1 MHTLF
6 RAVVAFSLFNSVVA
20 YGAEPLALTHPQPHQ
35 VLQRIGVAPGKGYAD
50 VQISGTLP
58 ANAQHA
64 TWEYRIVVPAD
75 PSQQPTKADVTSE
88 WMSVIPTVTGD
99 TFRAAARVSA
109 GGWYR
114 LECRCRVDAN
124 VLATGSVEPIGVGE
138 VFVVAGQSYA
148 TNCNDERLTVADPQQ
163 RVVAFDSAKQSWAVA
178 NDPQPVFDGSDGG
191 SIWPPLGD
199 ALAKEL
205 EVPIGFANVAIGGS
219 SSAQWLPEGD
229 MLPRLINA
237 GKTLGSFRA
246 VLWQQGESD
255 VITKNPTAGYV
266 ANINKIRDTAA
277 NAWGDSPPWLLAKST
292 HHPTVYNDPEG
303 EGRIRAGIDE
313 LTKQT
318 AFLPGPDT
326 DTLTG
331 DNRGDIN
338 SRRHFTG
345 LGQRRAADMWL
356 TSIRQELLTAKD
368 EANGLRVGMAEVD
381 ITPPVGFPMAGYYH
395 ERLAEGTIDS
405 LKAKAIVFREGD
417 TAAALVVCDLIG
429 IATDLSR
436 EVQRRASEKT
446 GIPVSNIVIAATHS
460 HTAPDY
466 MKELWLYLGKEK
478 QDPLRAEYIEK
489 LINGPVDAIVRGYE
503 DAGKFT
509 LSTGSALQTTPV
521 AFNRRFV
528 MRDGSVQTW
537 QALSNPEVVRAAG
550 PIDPRIELLA
560 VRNSDN
566 GKVHGILSNFA
577 LHLDTVGGMRWSAD
591 YPFFIERTL
600 RKNYGGDVISIF
612 GTGCCGDINHVD
624 PSAPERHKS
633 DYIGDSIGTS
643 ICRQFATLSP
653 LKSTQLHVMSQVVEL
668 PLEDVSQPEVE
679 RAIEIVALAKQG
691 GKVEF
696 LDHVTSYKQLIL
708 DQFLHGQPYAET
720 AKHITWGLSRSLA
733 GVGERLPVNVTVM
746 TIGDDVAIVSL
757 PGEVFVELGLAIKQ
771 ASPFRTTIIVELS
784 NAVETIYVPHRAAYA
799 GGSYEVTNS
808 ALQPGGGEM
817 LVEVA
822 IKLLRQ
828 AARKNR

>member
-1 MHTLF
+1 MLTLS
-6 RAVVAFSLFNSVVA
+6 RAVVAFGLLLSAVA
-20 YGAEPLALTHPQPHQ
+20 HGAETLSLTQPKPHQ
-35 VLQRIGVAPGKGYAD
+35 VLQRIGIAPGKGYAD
-50 VQISGTLP
+50 VQIAGTLP
-58 ANAQHA
+58 AEARQA
-64 TWEYRIVVPAD
+64 TWEYRIVVLAEQTGQPATTD
-75 PSQQPTKADVTSE
+75 AASE
-88 WMSVIPTVTGD
+88 WTSVIPTITGEIF
-99 TFRAAARVSA
+99 TAAARVPA

-114 LECRCRVDAN
+114 LECRCRVDD
-124 VLATGSVEPIGVGE
+124 VLATGAVEPIGVGE

-199 ALAKEL
+199 SLAKEFG
-205 EVPIGFANVAIGGS
+205 VPIGFANVAIGGS
-219 SSAQWLPEGD
+219 SSAQWLPEGN
-229 MLPRLINA
+229 MLPRLISA
-237 GKTLGSFRA
+237 GKTLGTFRA

-255 VITKNPTAGYV
+255 VLSKNTTEGYV

-277 NAWGDSPPWLLAKST
+277 MAWGDSPPWLLAKST
-292 HHPTVYNDPEG
+292 HHPTVYNDSEG
-303 EGRIRAGIDE
+303 EGRIRAGIDV
-313 LTKQT
+313 LTKQP
-318 AFLPGPDT
+318 AFLAGPDT

-345 LGQRRAADMWL
+345 SGQRNAADMWL
-356 TSIRQELLTAKD
+356 TSIRQELLTTQD
-368 EANGLRVGMAEVD
+368 EAGGLRVGMAEVD

-417 TAAALVVCDLIG
+417 TAGALVVCDLIG

-436 EVQRRASEKT
+436 EVRRQASEKT
-446 GIPVSNIVIAATHS
+446 GIPASNIVIAATHS

-478 QDPLRAEYIEK
+478 QEPLRAEYIEK
-489 LINGPVDAIVRGYE
+489 LIRGPVDAIVRADQ
-503 DAGKFT
+503 DAGNFT
-509 LSTGSALQTTPV
+509 LATGAALQTTPV

-537 QALSNPEVVRAAG
+537 QALSNPNVVRAAG

-560 VRNSDN
+560 VRNTDD
-566 GKVHGILSNFA
+566 GKVRGILSNFA

-600 RKNYGGDVISIF
+600 RKNYGADVISIF
-612 GTGCCGDINHVD
+612 GTGCCGDINHSD
-624 PSAPERHKS
+624 PSTPTRNKV
-633 DYIGDSIGTS
+633 DFIGESIGTS
-643 ICRQFATLSP
+643 ICQQFATLSP
-653 LKSTQLHVMSQVVEL
+653 LKNSRLHVMSQRVEL
-668 PLEDVSQPEVE
+668 PLEDVTEPEVE
-679 RAIEIVALAKQG
+679 RAIFIVALAKQG
-691 GKVEF
+691 GKVAF

-708 DQFLHGQPYAET
+708 DQFLHSQPFAET
-720 AKHITWGLSRSLA
+720 SKHITWGLSRSLA
-733 GVGERLPVNVTVM
+733 GIGEKLPVDVTVM
-746 TIGDDVAIVSL
+746 TIGDDVAIVTL

-817 LVEVA
+817 LVEAA

-828 AARKNR
+828 AAMQNR

>member
-1 MHTLF
+1 MHTLTRVF
-6 RAVVAFSLFNSVVA
+6 VA
-20 YGAEPLALTHPQPHQ
+20 YLLLVSAVAQGAEPLTLTKPQPHQ
-35 VLQRIGVAPGKGYAD
+35 VLQRIGVAPGKGFAD
-50 VQISGTLP
+50 VHIAGTLP
-58 ANAQHA
+58 AEAQQA
-64 TWEYRIVVPAD
+64 TWEYRIVVLAEQPEQPATTD
-75 PSQQPTKADVTSE
+75 AANE
-88 WMSVIPTVTGD
+88 WMSVIPTITGD
-99 TFRAAARVSA
+99 TFQAAARVPA

-114 LECRCRVDAN
+114 LECRCRVDDN
-124 VLATGSVEPIGVGE
+124 VLATGAVEPIGVGE

-148 TNCNDERLTVADPQQ
+148 TNCNDERLTVADPLQ
-163 RVVAFDSAKQSWAVA
+163 RVVAFDSAKQTWAVA

-199 ALAKEL
+199 ALAKVFG
-205 EVPIGFANVAIGGS
+205 VPIGFANVAIGGS
-219 SSAQWLPEGD
+219 SSAQWLPEGN
-229 MLPRLINA
+229 MLPRLISV
-237 GKTLGSFRA
+237 GKTLGTFRA

-255 VITKNPTAGYV
+255 VLSKNTTEGYV

-277 NAWGDSPPWLLAKST
+277 KAWGDSPPWLLAKST

-303 EGRIRAGIDE
+303 EGRIRAGIDV
-313 LTKQT
+313 LTKQP
-318 AFLPGPDT
+318 AFLSGPDT

-331 DNRGDIN
+331 DNRGDVN

-345 LGQRRAADMWL
+345 IGQRRAADMWL
-356 TSIRQELLTAKD
+356 TSIRQELLTTKD
-368 EANGLRVGMAEVD
+368 ETTALRVGMAEVD
-381 ITPPVGFPMAGYYH
+381 ITPPDGFPMAGYYH

-405 LKAKAIVFREGD
+405 LKAKAIVFREGE
-417 TAAALVVCDLIG
+417 TSGALVVCDLIG

-436 EVQRRASEKT
+436 EARRQASEKT
-446 GIPVSNIVIAATHS
+446 GIPASNIVIAATHS

-478 QDPLRAEYIEK
+478 QEPLRAEYIEK
-489 LINGPVDAIVRGYE
+489 LISGPVDAIVRADQ
-503 DAGKFT
+503 DAGNFT
-509 LSTGSALQTTPV
+509 LATGAALQTMPV

-537 QALSNPEVVRAAG
+537 QALSNPNVVRAAG

-560 VRNSDN
+560 VRNTDD
-566 GKVHGILSNFA
+566 GKVRGVLSNFA

-600 RKNYGGDVISIF
+600 RKNYGADVISIF
-612 GTGCCGDINHVD
+612 GTGCCGDINHID
-624 PSAPERHKS
+624 PSTPERHKS
-633 DYIGDSIGTS
+633 DDIGDSIGTS
-643 ICRQFATLSP
+643 ICQQFATLSP
-653 LKSTQLHVMSQVVEL
+653 VKSARLHVMSQVVEL
-668 PLEDVSQPEVE
+668 PLEDVTQPEVE
-679 RAIEIVALAKQG
+679 RAIEIVTLAKQG
-691 GKVEF
+691 GKVAF

-708 DQFLHGQPYAET
+708 DQFLHSQPFTET
-720 AKHITWGLSRSLA
+720 SKHITWGLSRSLA
-733 GVGERLPVNVTVM
+733 GVGERLPVDVTVM

-817 LVEVA
+817 LVEAA

-828 AARKNR
+828 AALQNR

>member
-1 MHTLF
+1 MHTLS
-6 RAVVAFSLFNSVVA
+6 RALVAFCLLFSA
-20 YGAEPLALTHPQPHQ
+20 AAHSAEPLSLTHPQPRQ
-35 VLQRIGVAPGKGYAD
+35 VLQRVGIAPGKGYAD
-50 VQISGTLP
+50 VQIAGTLP
-58 ANAQHA
+58 AEAQKA
-64 TWEYRIVVPAD
+64 TWEYRIVVLAD
-75 PSQQPTKADVTSE
+75 QPEQAAKTGAASE
-88 WMSVIPTVTGD
+88 WTNVIPTIAGE
-99 TFRAAARVSA
+99 TFRAAVRVPA

-114 LECRCRVDAN
+114 LECRCRVDDN
-124 VLATGSVEPIGVGE
+124 LLATGAVEPIGVGE

-148 TNCNDERLTVADPQQ
+148 TNCNDELLTVADPQQ
-163 RVVAFDSAKQSWAVA
+163 RVVAFDAAKPSWAIA
-178 NDPQPVFDGSDGG
+178 TDPQPVFDGSDGG

-205 EVPIGFANVAIGGS
+205 GVPIGFVNVAIGGS

-229 MLPRLINA
+229 MLPRLISA
-237 GKTLGSFRA
+237 GKTLGTFRA

-255 VITKNPTAGYV
+255 VLTKNSTEGYV
-266 ANINKIRDTAA
+266 ANIIRIRETAA
-277 NAWGDSPPWLLAKST
+277 KAWGVSPPWLLAKST

-313 LTKQT
+313 LTIQP

-331 DNRGDIN
+331 ENRGDIN

-345 LGQRRAADMWL
+345 IGQRRAADMWL
-356 TSIRQELLTAKD
+356 TSIREELLTVKD
-368 EANGLRVGMAEVD
+368 EGGGLRVGMAESD

-405 LKAKAIVFREGD
+405 LKAKAIVFLEGD
-417 TAAALVVCDLIG
+417 TAGALVVCDLIG

-436 EVQRRASEKT
+436 EVRRRASEKT
-446 GIPVSNIVIAATHS
+446 GIPASNIVIAATHS

-478 QDPLRAEYIEK
+478 QEQLRAEYIEK
-489 LINGPVDAIVRGYE
+489 LLSGPVDAIARAHVGT
-503 DAGKFT
+503 GKFT
-509 LSTGSALQTTPV
+509 LSTGAALETTPV

-528 MRDGSVQTW
+528 MRDGSVRTW

-560 VRNSDN
+560 VRNLED
-566 GKVHGILSNFA
+566 GTVRGILSNFA

-600 RKNYGGDVISIF
+600 RKTYGADMISIF
-612 GTGCCGDINHVD
+612 GAGCCGDINHVD
-624 PSAPERHKS
+624 PSTPKRNKA
-633 DYIGDSIGTS
+633 DYIGDSIGAS
-643 ICRQFATLSP
+643 ICQQFATLSP
-653 LKSTQLHVMSQVVEL
+653 LKNSRLNVRSQVVEL
-668 PLEDVSQPEVE
+668 PLQDVTQPEVE
-679 RAIEIVALAKQG
+679 RAVQIVALAKQG
-691 GKVEF
+691 GVEF

-708 DQFLHGQPYAET
+708 DQFLHRQPFTET
-720 AKHITWGLSRSLA
+720 SKHITWGLSRSLA
-733 GVGERLPVNVTVM
+733 GVGERLPVDVTVM
-746 TIGDDVAIVSL
+746 TIGDEAAIVCL

-808 ALQPGGGEM
+808 TLQPGGGEM
-817 LVEVA
+817 LVEAA

-828 AARKNR
+828 AATQNR

>member
-1 MHTLF
+1 MYTLF
-6 RAVVAFSLFNSVVA
+6 RVIAFSLFVFA
-20 YGAEPLALTHPQPHQ
+20 TAHGAESLKLTQPQPHQ
-35 VLQRIGVAPGKGYAD
+35 VLQRMGVAPGKGYAD
-50 VQISGTLP
+50 VQIVGAAP
-58 ANAQHA
+58 AEAHQA
-64 TWEYRIVVPAD
+64 TWEYRIVVLAD
-75 PSQQPTKADVTSE
+75 QPEQTAKTDAASE
-88 WMSVIPTVTGD
+88 WTSVIPAITGE
-99 TFRAAARVSA
+99 TFQAAVRVPA

-114 LECRCRVDAN
+114 LECRCRVDDN
-124 VLATGSVEPIGVGE
+124 VLATGAVEPIGVGE
-138 VFVVAGQSYA
+138 VFIVAGQSYA
-148 TNCNDERLTVADPQQ
+148 TNCNDERLTVTDPQQ

-199 ALAKEL
+199 VLAKEFA
-205 EVPIGFANVAIGGS
+205 VPIGFANVAIGGS
-219 SSAQWLPEGD
+219 SSAQWLPEGN
-229 MLPRLINA
+229 MLPRLISA
-237 GKTLGSFRA
+237 GKTLGTFRA

-255 VITKNPTAGYV
+255 VLTKNTTEGYV

-277 NAWGDSPPWLLAKST
+277 KALGVSSPWLLAKST

-313 LTKQT
+313 LTKQV
-318 AFLPGPDT
+318 AFLLGPDT

-331 DNRGDIN
+331 ENRGDIN

-345 LGQRRAADMWL
+345 IGQRRAADMWL
-356 TSIRQELLTAKD
+356 TSIRQELLTAKV
-368 EANGLRVGMAEVD
+368 EAGELRVGMAEVD
-381 ITPPVGFPMAGYYH
+381 ITPPIGFPMAGYYH

-417 TAAALVVCDLIG
+417 TAGALVVCDLIG

-436 EVQRRASEKT
+436 EVRRRASETT
-446 GIPVSNIVIAATHS
+446 GIPASNIVIAATHS

-466 MKELWLYLGKEK
+466 MKELWLYLGKEE
-478 QDPLRAEYIEK
+478 QEPLRAEYIKK
-489 LINGPVDAIVRGYE
+489 LISGPVDAIARAHE
-503 DAGKFT
+503 DAGNLT
-509 LSTGSALQTTPV
+509 LSAGAALQTTPV

-550 PIDPRIELLA
+550 PIDPNIELLA
-560 VRNSDN
+560 VRNSDDGN
-566 GKVHGILSNFA
+566 VRGILSNFA

-600 RKNYGGDVISIF
+600 RKNYGADVISIF
-612 GTGCCGDINHVD
+612 GTGCCGDINHSN
-624 PSAPERHKS
+624 PSTPTRNKA
-633 DYIGDSIGTS
+633 DFIGDSIGTS
-643 ICRQFATLSP
+643 ICQQFTTLSP
-653 LKSTQLHVMSQVVEL
+653 LNSTQLHVMSQVVEL
-668 PLEDVSQPEVE
+668 PLEDVTQPEVE

-691 GKVEF
+691 GKVAF
-696 LDHVTSYKQLIL
+696 LDHVTSYKQVIL
-708 DQFLHGQPYAET
+708 DQFLHRQPFVET
-720 AKHITWGLSRSLA
+720 SKHITWGLSRSLA
-733 GVGERLPVNVTVM
+733 GVGERLPVDVTVM
-746 TIGDDVAIVSL
+746 TIGDDVAIVCL

-771 ASPFRTTIIVELS
+771 ASPFRTTIVVELS

-808 ALQPGGGEM
+808 ALQPGGGEI
-817 LVEVA
+817 LVEAA

-828 AARKNR
+828 AAVQNR

>member
-1 MHTLF
+1 MPALF
-6 RAVVAFSLFNSVVA
+6 RVIAFCLLISA
-20 YGAEPLALTHPQPHQ
+20 AAHGAESLSLTQPQSHQ
-35 VLQRIGVAPGKGYAD
+35 VLQRIGVGPGKGFAD
-50 VQISGTLP
+50 VQLVGSLP
-58 ANAQHA
+58 TEAQQA
-64 TWEYRIVVPAD
+64 TWEYRIVVLSDQPEQPAKTD
-75 PSQQPTKADVTSE
+75 NVYDWTSITPTITDGSFQA
-88 WMSVIPTVTGD
+88 TV
-99 TFRAAARVSA
+99 RVPA

-114 LECRCRVDAN
+114 LECRCRADQV
-124 VLATGSVEPIGVGE
+124 VLATGAVEPIGVGE

-148 TNCNDERLTVADPQQ
+148 TNCNDERLMIADPQQ
-163 RVVAFDSAKQSWAVA
+163 RVVAFDSAKQSWKVA
-178 NDPQPVFDGSDGG
+178 NDPQPVLDGSDGG

-199 ALAKEL
+199 ALAKEFG
-205 EVPIGFANVAIGGS
+205 VPIGFANVAIGGS

-237 GKTLGSFRA
+237 GKSLGDFRA

-255 VITKNPTAGYV
+255 VLSNNTTEGYV
-266 ANINKIRDTAA
+266 ANINRIRDTAA
-277 NAWGDSPPWLLAKST
+277 KAWGDSPPWLLAKST

-303 EGRIRAGIDE
+303 EGRIRSGIDE
-313 LTKQT
+313 LTKQP
-318 AFLPGPDT
+318 AFLAGPDT

-331 DNRGDIN
+331 DNRGDIK

-345 LGQRRAADMWL
+345 IGQRRAAEMWFA
-356 TSIRQELLTAKD
+356 SIRQELLTLKD
-368 EANGLRVGMAEVD
+368 EATALRVGMAEVD

-417 TAAALVVCDLIG
+417 TVGALVVCDLIG
-429 IATDLSR
+429 IATDMSR
-436 EVQRRASEKT
+436 EVRRRASEKT

-466 MKELWLYLGKEK
+466 MKELWLYLGKEE
-478 QDPLRAEYIEK
+478 QEPLRAEYIEK
-489 LINGPVDAIVRGYE
+489 LINSPVDAIARAH
-503 DAGKFT
+503 DNAGDFV
-509 LSTGSALQTTPV
+509 LSTGAALQTTPV

-560 VRNSDN
+560 VRNADD

-600 RKNYGGDVISIF
+600 RKNFGAEVISIF
-612 GTGCCGDINHVD
+612 GTGCCGDINHAD
-624 PSAPERHKS
+624 PSTPQRNKA
-633 DYIGDSIGTS
+633 DFIGDSIGSS
-643 ICRQFATLSP
+643 ICQQFAKLSP
-653 LKSTQLHVMSQVVEL
+653 LKKTQLHVMSQAVEL
-668 PLEDVSQPEVE
+668 PLEDVTQPEVE
-679 RAIEIVALAKQG
+679 RAVEIVALAKQG
-691 GKVEF
+691 GKVAF

-708 DQFLHGQPYAET
+708 DQFLHRQPFTET

-733 GVGERLPVNVTVM
+733 GVGERLPVDVTVM
-746 TIGDDVAIVSL
+746 TIGDDVAIVCL

-771 ASPFRTTIIVELS
+771 ASPFRTTIVVELS

-817 LVEVA
+817 LVEAA

-828 AARKNR
+828 AAIQNR